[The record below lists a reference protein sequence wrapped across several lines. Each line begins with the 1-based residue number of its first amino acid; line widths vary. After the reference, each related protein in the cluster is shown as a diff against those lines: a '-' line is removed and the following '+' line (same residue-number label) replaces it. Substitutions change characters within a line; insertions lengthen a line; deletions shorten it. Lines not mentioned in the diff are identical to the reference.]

1 MRVSKVTPFY
11 KGGSGGIK
19 GFGVR
24 QCAVLAAAAGLMMY
38 VVFSYHGLVAGAI
51 DHEICKTCHEKT
63 YNEAMAK
70 PFRHS
75 VVDTKC
81 GICHVGGKKESG
93 GGAVSFSSSGLRRET
108 LFPLKGFFRD
118 KNDYSVEVT
127 AANASGKRSR
137 PVAVTF
143 DGNAAPGLME
153 TASALSIS
161 GIEVEEV
168 KQGVFFEAAISWK
181 TDSFADSALEYRTG
195 GENSKTVSASL
206 DYSKEHRVTLAPLE
220 GGIEYYFRISARD
233 VSGNTARSAE
243 VGFST
248 AAPFKRGGEV
258 KPSRRFPRV
267 EEVKFLK
274 SRNNEFYLLTSA
286 DVPSSFIVSVQERV
300 RETQG
305 DKHGSGLLAQKVSA
319 IEACVN
325 CHPQGTS
332 HPVGVNARSKDTVI
346 PRHLPTLSGGVI
358 VCITC
363 HLPHGGEQKYFA
375 RMNFQRDLCIEC
387 HRKDSFI

>member
-1 MRVSKVTPFY
+1 MRVSKA
-11 KGGSGGIK
+11 
-19 GFGVR
+19 FGVR
-24 QCAVLAAAAGLMMY
+24 QCAVLASAAVLMAC
-38 VVFSYHGLVAGAI
+38 VVFLYHGLVAGTI

-63 YNEAMAK
+63 YNEAMGK

-81 GICHVGGKKESG
+81 GVCHVGGGKDSG
-93 GGAVSFSSSGLRRET
+93 GAAISFSSSGFRREA
-108 LFPLKGFFRD
+108 LFPLKGFSRD
-118 KNDYSVEVT
+118 KNDYSVEVI

-137 PVAVTF
+137 PAAVTF
-143 DGNAAPGLME
+143 DGNTAPELME
-153 TASALSIS
+153 AVSAFSINN
-161 GIEVEEV
+161 IEVEEV
-168 KQGVFFEAAISWK
+168 KQGVFFEAVIFWK

-195 GENSKTVSASL
+195 GEDLKTVSASL

-220 GGIEYYFRISARD
+220 GGTEYYFRISARD
-233 VSGNTARSAE
+233 LSGNTARSSE
-243 VGFST
+243 FSFST
-248 AAPFKRGGEV
+248 AAPFKRGEEV

-274 SRNNEFYLLTSA
+274 SRNNEFYLLASA

-300 RETQG
+300 KETQG
-305 DKHGSGLLAQKVSA
+305 DKHGNGLLAQKVSA

-332 HPVGVNARSKDTVI
+332 HPVGVNAKTKDTVI
-346 PRHLPTLSGGVI
+346 PLHLPTLSGGVI
-358 VCITC
+358 ACITC

-375 RMNFQRDLCIEC
+375 RMDFQRDLCVEC
-387 HRKDSFI
+387 HRKDPFI

>member
-1 MRVSKVTPFY
+1 MRVSR
-11 KGGSGGIK
+11 
-19 GFGVR
+19 GFGAMFR
-24 QCAVLAAAAGLMMY
+24 RYWFLAAAAGLMLY
-38 VVFSYHGLVAGAI
+38 VVFSYHGLVAGTI

-81 GICHVGGKKESG
+81 GVCHVGGGKDSG
-93 GGAVSFSSSGLRRET
+93 VVVISFASSGLRRET

-118 KNDYSVEVT
+118 KSDYSVEVI
-127 AANASGKRSR
+127 AVNASGKGSR
-137 PVAVTF
+137 PAVVTF
-143 DGNAAPGLME
+143 DAHAAPELME
-153 TASALSIS
+153 AASALSIS

-168 KQGVFFEAAISWK
+168 RQGVFLEAVIFWK

-195 GENSKTVSASL
+195 GEDLKTVSASL

-220 GGIEYYFRISARD
+220 GGTEYYFRISARD
-233 VSGNTARSAE
+233 LSGNTARSSE
-243 VGFST
+243 FSFST
-248 AAPFKRGGEV
+248 AAPFKRGEEV
-258 KPSRRFPRV
+258 KPSRRLPRV

-274 SRNNEFYLLTSA
+274 SRNNEFYLLASA

-300 RETQG
+300 KETQG
-305 DKHGSGLLAQKVSA
+305 DKNGNGLLAQKVSA
-319 IEACVN
+319 IEACGN

-332 HPVGVNARSKDTVI
+332 HPVGVNAKTKDTVI
-346 PRHLPTLSGGVI
+346 PLHLPTLSGGVI
-358 VCITC
+358 ACITC

-375 RMNFQRDLCIEC
+375 RMDFQRDLCVEC
-387 HRKDSFI
+387 HRKDPFI